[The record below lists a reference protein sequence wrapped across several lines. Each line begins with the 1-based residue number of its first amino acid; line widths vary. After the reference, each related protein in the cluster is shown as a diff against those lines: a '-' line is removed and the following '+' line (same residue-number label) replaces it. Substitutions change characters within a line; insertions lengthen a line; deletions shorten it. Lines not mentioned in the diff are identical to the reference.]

1 MENKRKENEA
11 GGNCNLKAS
20 LKIYYEVIDCHLLQ
34 SKAYIC
40 SEKGK
45 LQNNMKQQ
53 NYSEGR
59 KEKHQNGVVW
69 IKNRGNNF
77 RYAQ

>member
-1 MENKRKENEA
+1 MEKKRKENEA
-11 GGNCNLKAS
+11 AGNGRAEAS
-20 LKIYYEVIDCHLLQ
+20 PKIYYEVIDCHLLQ
-34 SKAYIC
+34 TEAYIC

-59 KEKHQNGVVW
+59 KEKNQNGVV
-69 IKNRGNNF
+69 
-77 RYAQ
+77 